1 MTVSDARPPL
11 EVVIAG
17 AGVAGLEA
25 LLGLHDLAGDHV
37 HVTLV
42 DPADNFLLRPMT
54 VAVPFSV
61 GHATRY
67 PLADLL
73 HRTGAQHVRSAVA
86 SVDPAAHVVITT
98 DGEQLPYDALVL
110 ALGADARPPSD
121 RALTF
126 DPQNPDQL
134 SGLLRDAEEGYAKRI
149 AIVIPPEPHWT
160 LPAYELALLL
170 ARDVHGMGM
179 DDVEL
184 TLVTPEE
191 RPLALFGT
199 AASAAVEADLAASGI
214 RVEAGGYAELRPGHP
229 TTVLLRPSGR
239 TFDVDRVL
247 TLPGIRPREIAGMPR
262 GREGFLDVDEH
273 SRVNGVADVYAAGD
287 GTSFPV
293 KHGGIATQQA
303 DAAVHH
309 IAARAGAP
317 VPATPFVGVLHGRL
331 ITGSQERW
339 MRRAMTG
346 APADGEVAEHALWWP
361 PGKVAG
367 RWLAPYLAEI
377 DDAAAGFAHPPGAPH
392 DGVEVAAPAGSGA
405 RIPRGL
411 ELLGRKN

>member
-25 LLGLHDLAGDHV
+25 VLGLHDLAGDRV
-37 HVTLV
+37 HVTLL
-42 DPADNFLLRPMT
+42 DPGDSFLLRAMT

-61 GHATRY
+61 GHATTY

-73 HRTGAQHVRSAVA
+73 RRTGAHHVRSALA
-86 SVDPAAHVVITT
+86 SVDPTKRVVITS
-98 DGEQLPYDALVL
+98 DGQELHYDALLL
-110 ALGADARPPSD
+110 ALGAEARPPVA

-126 DPQNPDQL
+126 DPHDPAQL
-134 SGLLRDAEEGYAKRI
+134 NGLLRDAEEGYAKRI

-170 ARDVHGMGM
+170 SRDVRGMGI

-184 TLVTPEE
+184 TVVTPED
-191 RPLALFGT
+191 RPLAVFGDD
-199 AASAAVEADLAASGI
+199 ASAAVEADLAASGI

-229 TTVLLRPSGR
+229 TTVVLRPGGR
-239 TFDVDRVL
+239 MFDVDRVL
-247 TLPGIRPREIAGMPR
+247 ALPGVGPREIPGMPR

-273 SRVNGVADVYAAGD
+273 CRVNGVADVYAAGD

-293 KHGGIATQQA
+293 KQGGIAAEQA
-303 DAAVHH
+303 DAAVQH
-309 IAARAGAP
+309 IARRAGAP
-317 VPATPFVGVLHGRL
+317 VEATPFVAVLRGRL
-331 ITGSQERW
+331 LTGGQERW
-339 MRRAMTG
+339 MRRELTS

-367 RWLAPYLAEI
+367 RWLAPYLAEM
-377 DDAAAGFAHPPGAPH
+377 DDAAAGFAHPP
-392 DGVEVAAPAGSGA
+392 SA
-405 RIPRGL
+405 RHEMSVLHR
-411 ELLGRKN
+411 

>member
-11 EVVIAG
+11 EVVVAG

-25 LLGLHDLAGDHV
+25 VLGLHDLACDRV

-42 DPADNFLLRPMT
+42 DPGDSFLVRPMT
-54 VAVPFSV
+54 VAVPFSA

-73 HRTGAQHVRSAVA
+73 RRTGAQHVRSSVG

-98 DGEQLPYDALVL
+98 DGEELHYDALVL
-110 ALGADARPPSD
+110 AVGADARPPWD

-126 DPQNPDQL
+126 DPQEPEQL
-134 SGLLRDAEEGYAKRI
+134 NGLLRDAEEGYAKRI

-170 ARDVHGMGM
+170 SRDVRGMGM
-179 DDVEL
+179 EDVEL
-184 TLVTPEE
+184 TLVTPED
-191 RPLALFGT
+191 RPLAVFGT
-199 AASAAVEADLAASGI
+199 DASAAVESDLAECGI
-214 RVEAGGYAELRPGHP
+214 RVEAGGYAELRPGDP
-229 TTVLLRPSGR
+229 TTVILHPGGR

-247 TLPGIRPREIAGMPR
+247 ALPGIRPREIPGMPR

-273 SRVNGVADVYAAGD
+273 CRVNSIADVYAAGD

-303 DAAVHH
+303 DAAVQH

-317 VPATPFVGVLHGRL
+317 VQATPFVPVLRGRL
-331 ITGSQERW
+331 LTGGQERW
-339 MRRAMTG
+339 MRRAMTE
-346 APADGEVAEHALWWP
+346 APADGEVAAHALWWP

-367 RWLAPYLAEI
+367 RWLAPYLAEV

-392 DGVEVAAPAGSGA
+392 DDVGLAVPARAGGGM
-405 RIPRGL
+405 PHGL
-411 ELLGRKN
+411 EPADRDG